1 MNELKPGRKTLP
13 SSAERLLPIL
23 PVKARHFALKAHLA
37 HASLRQGFGN
47 VSAAGE
53 VLKTLYIAYHHSDAK
68 AILLLID
75 DFATAEE
82 GLKMTIGTGAETG
95 SYTLGKGYWSAG
107 GSVFALHDQQLDSL
121 PLHRREAAHSELR
134 DLVNGPALPNLVL
147 LRRDILDDIAEETAE
162 QSAF

>member
-13 SSAERLLPIL
+13 SSAERLLPIS

-37 HASLRQGFGN
+37 LASLRQGFGN

-53 VLKTLYIAYHHSDAK
+53 VLKTLYIAYHSSDAK
-68 AILLLID
+68 VVRLLID

-95 SYTLGKGYWSAG
+95 SYTLEKGYWSAV
-107 GSVFALHDQQLDSL
+107 GSVLALHDQQLDSL
-121 PLHRREAAHSELR
+121 PLHRHEAAHAELR
-134 DLVNGPALPNLVL
+134 DPANGPALPDLVL
-147 LRRDILDDIAEETAE
+147 LRRELLDNIAV
-162 QSAF
+162 QSAE